1 MKTPT
6 NLGGNNLVTWLQTA
20 TEIRMADLY
29 TITLKNG
36 SVLRYTTWD
45 SNLNVQGSIFLT
57 GPPHIKRSS
66 IEEKLGLDVSS
77 LDLEIVA
84 GLSDTVNGV
93 PVLQL
98 IASGVFDGAALTIDR
113 LFMDSAGNQIGT
125 VVRFSGT
132 IGAVDEV
139 GQTGAKLTVDAL
151 VSLLSQ
157 QLPNIILQP
166 NCTNTLFDAR
176 CTLRKKNLLK
186 FSEQFDNAA
195 WAGTAIVTPDTDTA
209 PDATVSAD
217 TLQDDSSV
225 AFLSR
230 QQGVTVAAD
239 SHKWTAS
246 VYVKKTSG
254 ATNTFAMNLSLSG
267 GTLVSSLPRLNTNT
281 GNVSNG
287 SVEDAGDYWRLS
299 ASITNNGTN
308 TSLQVAVY
316 PASGTNSGSGPG
328 SDSVSATGTAV
339 VWGVQLEAGPNL
351 TDYERTT
358 SAGASFFE
366 QNTTQAGSTVNKL
379 ISASAKA
386 DGYYDNGQ
394 IIFTSGANN
403 GLTKAVKSYSG
414 QQFFFNSPLPFVPN
428 AGDTFIAYPGCD
440 KTQAT
445 CTAKFNNLANFGGFP
460 YVPAPE
466 TAI

>member
-6 NLGGNNLVTWLQTA
+6 NLGSNNLVTWLQTA

-29 TITLKNG
+29 TIALKNG
-36 SVLRYTTWD
+36 TVLRYTTWD
-45 SNLNVQGSIFLT
+45 SNVTVGGDVFFT

-77 LDLEIVA
+77 LDLEILA
-84 GLSDTVNGV
+84 GMGDTVNGE

-98 IASGVFDGAALTIDR
+98 VAGGAFDGASLRIDR

-125 VVRFSGT
+125 VVRFSGI

-139 GQTGAKLTVDAL
+139 GRPSAKLTVDAL

-186 FSEQFDNAA
+186 FSEQFDNPA
-195 WAGTAIVTPDTDTA
+195 WLTFAGGTATVPVVTANAASDPNGNVTADRIVFPATDA
-209 PDATVSAD
+209 SSSSRLYQMGSLPTVPVAGSNY
-217 TLQDDSSV
+217 TGSV
-225 AFLSR
+225 WLR
-230 QQGVTVAAD
+230 AD
-239 SHKWTAS
+239 SPFSVLIFLKKDGQGLTFSSLVLCNVATAWQRFSVSGDAS
-246 VYVKKTSG
+246 V
-254 ATNTFAMNLSLSG
+254 
-267 GTLVSSLPRLNTNT
+267 
-281 GNVSNG
+281 
-287 SVEDAGDYWRLS
+287 
-299 ASITNNGTN
+299 
-308 TSLQVAVY
+308 
-316 PASGTNSGSGPG
+316 NS
-328 SDSVSATGTAV
+328 SVSAGLTIAV
-339 VWGVQLEAGPNL
+339 LQSSPGATVYAWGAQFEAGL
-351 TDYERTT
+351 SATGYEATT
-358 SAGASFFE
+358 SSAASFFE
-366 QNTTQAGSTVNKL
+366 TNTVQAGSTVNKL
-379 ISASAKA
+379 ISLSAKA
-386 DGYYDNGQ
+386 DGFYDNGQ
-394 IIFTSGANN
+394 IVFTSGANN

-414 QQFFFNSPLPFVPN
+414 QQFFFNSPLPSAPN

-445 CTAKFNNLANFGGFP
+445 CTAKFNNLVNFGGFP